1 MTMTEKLDVLM
12 TERSVNRSQLARLS
26 GIPYMTIVNFYEK
39 GTENIKRSTL
49 VKLSRFFDVT
59 VDYLAI
65 DEETRRS
72 YPSPAPKPGQ
82 VTALPT
88 SVLKPRLYRALK
100 GVPLLDEEN
109 VACYDEVPQ
118 NIRCDFTLR
127 FSGDSMDKLNIGDGD
142 IVYARMMEDV
152 RSHEVAVVVLEGA
165 LTLRRVYKSDTQI
178 VLMAENPAYAPM
190 VLRAGANVRILG
202 KAVAFLDPNALGEQP
217 EAH

>member
-1 MTMTEKLDVLM
+1 MVVVYIP
-12 TERSVNRSQLARLS
+12 ERDGVGFCIVTLVVNPQRNMVQPVVAVVVAAQ
-26 GIPYMTIVNFYEK
+26 VNF
-39 GTENIKRSTL
+39 
-49 VKLSRFFDVT
+49 
-59 VDYLAI
+59 
-65 DEETRRS
+65 
-72 YPSPAPKPGQ
+72 SPFIEVHLNVRPVPG
-82 VTALPT
+82 
-88 SVLKPRLYRALK
+88 ALK
-100 GVPLLDEEN
+100 GLPLLDEQN

-142 IVYARMMEDV
+142 IVYVRMMEDV